1 MLVCLALTQVAA
13 QESNSQNVSDLS
25 FELVFNSDA
34 DKQFAEICIDALL
47 RYDNLESYRFV
58 HENRIVY
65 FQKIGVSVKLY
76 SAKSLLI
83 SSGRFIQDACIDH
96 GDVYSEIEF
105 RLYLQDGQYC
115 ISPIFINEKEL
126 ICP

>member
-13 QESNSQNVSDLS
+13 QESTPTNQVELT
-25 FELVFNSDA
+25 FELNVNDELS
-34 DKQFAEICIDALL
+34 KQYVAICEEALL

-58 HENRIVY
+58 HENRIVS
-65 FQKIGVSVKLY
+65 FQKIGISVNLFP
-76 SAKSLLI
+76 AKSLLI
-83 SSGRFIQDACIDH
+83 SSGRFIQDGCIDH

-105 RLYLQDGQYC
+105 RLYLQDGKYC